1 MSTVPL
7 AELNFY
13 RTERPRLIADG
24 ITDYNAQCAELKRR
38 WDVLQAIKA
47 AAPPPA
53 PVLAVGEV
61 ALDAPLGADDISA
74 MSLELNRVDTSGP
87 TVKYIYVQVQNLDPP
102 TPKPAAESKKRRAP
116 EASAPRPV
124 RPRRSGRS
132 TPLRSWGSCS
142 SSSRRTPSR
151 TSVRI

>member
-1 MSTVPL
+1 MSTAPSTVPL

-24 ITDYNAQCAELKRR
+24 IIDYDAQCAELKRR

-74 MSLELNRVDTSGP
+74 MSLELNRVDPTGP
-87 TVKYIYVQVQNLDPP
+87 TVKYIYVQVQDVDPP
-102 TPKPAAESKKRRAP
+102 SKAAAEGKN
-116 EASAPRPV
+116 
-124 RPRRSGRS
+124 
-132 TPLRSWGSCS
+132 
-142 SSSRRTPSR
+142 
-151 TSVRI
+151 